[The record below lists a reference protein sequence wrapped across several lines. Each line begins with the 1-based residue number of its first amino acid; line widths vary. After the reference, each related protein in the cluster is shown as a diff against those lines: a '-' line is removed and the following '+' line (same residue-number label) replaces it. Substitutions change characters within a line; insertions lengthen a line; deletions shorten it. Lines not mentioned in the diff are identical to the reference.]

1 MKLNAV
7 LEKCDEWIRSCYL
20 DERTESG
27 GSEPQLLGVVLD
39 ENMNFSNMLD
49 LHPLILDP
57 PTLKDGLQ
65 RVQNNAL
72 RLILG
77 GFEKNSY
84 RIISEGCGVGS
95 AIQQSEELIG
105 ALDHHPNPKNPTSKS
120 TGRLRSGTPI
130 GNFFVQNRQKMGIA
144 RLIIGVAKLRRT
156 QKRQKSWPPAMQIP
170 KPIGGK
176 PVLETLSNPLRGIF
190 WKSSRHLSITHPNA
204 NTTWIRWK
212 LLPKVVCSQQRYN
225 CPCGELEDTSHI
237 LVINTRMSDK
247 T

>member
-1 MKLNAV
+1 MRRLYIA
-7 LEKCDEWIRSCYL
+7 CARSIM
-20 DERTESG
+20 E
-27 GSEPQLLGVVLD
+27 QA
-39 ENMNFSNMLD
+39 SNIWYDGLS
-49 LHPLILDP
+49 

-95 AIQQSEELIG
+95 AIQRSEELIG

-176 PVLETLSNPLRGIF
+176 R
-190 WKSSRHLSITHPNA
+190 THIVEKEWLNSYH
-204 NTTWIRWK
+204 K
-212 LLPKVVCSQQRYN
+212 DDHKEFCQ
-225 CPCGELEDTSHI
+225 HI
-237 LVINTRMSDK
+237 GYQLYSKHYPTH
-247 T
+247 